1 MDNKMDN
8 KMDSNEIVKDHED
21 LDKIIKE
28 MSAEEILAS
37 LKYARSQTPN
47 LRIAESITID
57 LTKESQEAFKNI
69 PKSHSSSLFSNRS
82 VDSQYGSQY
91 KPHIL
96 DAPKKKV
103 RNGSSIKRKNLLSHG
118 LEANCVLR
126 LKTDLRLTYRSISRL
141 REYMEDT
148 MKTIY
153 NVREQLD
160 SLSIK
165 EVYDEPDYDS
175 DSFI

>member
-1 MDNKMDN
+1 MDLTQLPK
-8 KMDSNEIVKDHED
+8 EIED
-21 LDKIIKE
+21 VDRIINE

-37 LKYARSQTPN
+37 LKDARSQTPK
-47 LRIAESITID
+47 LRIDESITID
-57 LTKESQEAFKNI
+57 LTKESQEAFKNSFAKI
-69 PKSHSSSLFSNRS
+69 PNSHSSSLFSNRS

-96 DAPKKKV
+96 DAPKKKA
-103 RNGSSIKRKNLLSHG
+103 RNGPTIKRKNPLSHG
-118 LEANCVLR
+118 LEASCILR
-126 LKTDLRLTYRSISRL
+126 LKTDLRMTYRSISRL

-148 MKTIY
+148 MKSIY
-153 NVREQLD
+153 NVRAQLD

-165 EVYDEPDYDS
+165 EVHDESDYDS